1 MSDARAPTPR
11 VLVRASERGPDESFR
26 HPFNPASEIHGWT
39 LSRAAGLS
47 RIGVSLT
54 WIPPGKES
62 FAFHVHHREEEW
74 LYVLAGRG
82 IAEVDDLEH
91 EVGPGDFLG
100 FPPGVAHHLRNAGT
114 SDLLLLQGG
123 EVIPDVEVADF
134 PRLRRRMVR
143 MGTRI
148 AIYPMEAEIPFFP
161 AGEAD
166 GEPPATEEERPAPAR
181 ALVREGERRAP
192 VAFHHPQNPRAEVHL
207 TALSRPTGLRR
218 VAVVHARVP
227 AGRESYV
234 HHLHHHDEE
243 WMYVLSGRGIAGIG
257 DEEREIGPGDFL
269 GFPAGGPP
277 HGTRALPGEDLVS
290 VQGGDAWSRSTIDI
304 VDYPRLGLRRT
315 FVGTRDALTF
325 PLDAA
330 LERRG

>member
-1 MSDARAPTPR
+1 
-11 VLVRASERGPDESFR
+11 
-26 HPFNPASEIHGWT
+26 
-39 LSRAAGLS
+39 
-47 RIGVSLT
+47 
-54 WIPPGKES
+54 
-62 FAFHVHHREEEW
+62 
-74 LYVLAGRG
+74 
-82 IAEVDDLEH
+82 
-91 EVGPGDFLG
+91 
-100 FPPGVAHHLRNAGT
+100 
-114 SDLLLLQGG
+114 
-123 EVIPDVEVADF
+123 
-134 PRLRRRMVR
+134 

-148 AIYPMEAEIPFFP
+148 AVYPMEAEIPFYP
-161 AGEAD
+161 AAEGD
-166 GEPPATEEERPAPAR
+166 PPATGEERPDPAR
-181 ALVREGERRAP
+181 ALVRVGDRRAP
-192 VAFHHPQNPRAEVHL
+192 MVFHHPQNPRAEVHL

-218 VAVVHARVP
+218 VAVVQARVP

-277 HGTRALPGEDLVS
+277 HDTRALPGEDLVS

-304 VDYPRLGLRRT
+304 VDYQRLGMRRT

-325 PLDAA
+325 TLDAA